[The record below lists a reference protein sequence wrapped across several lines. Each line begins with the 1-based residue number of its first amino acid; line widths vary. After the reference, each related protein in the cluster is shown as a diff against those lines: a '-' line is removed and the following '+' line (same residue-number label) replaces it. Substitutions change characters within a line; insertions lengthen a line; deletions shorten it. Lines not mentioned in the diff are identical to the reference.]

1 MAKKCPNVPIWTAVS
16 VSRNFPSALCTSDA
30 SVPTRDIPTAKI
42 LPLHARI
49 GSMDCENQQSCI
61 QYELP
66 CVHSTQSQ
74 HQCFTESI
82 SLRDVKAPSSPI
94 SFRCKRC
101 VSIYCKRS
109 LHIGLHGIA
118 VQIRVVWEAMAL
130 IFMGFVIMAECRLRC
145 DCTVVVV

>member
-1 MAKKCPNVPIWTAVS
+1 MYPSGQLCRFRGTSQAPYAHQTRPFRPGHPNCKDP
-16 VSRNFPSALCTSDA
+16 
-30 SVPTRDIPTAKI
+30 PTPRSYWFDG
-42 LPLHARI
+42 LR
-49 GSMDCENQQSCI
+49 NQQSCI

-66 CVHSTQSQ
+66 CVRSTQSQ

-94 SFRCKRC
+94 SFRCKRR

-118 VQIRVVWEAMAL
+118 VQIRVVWGAMAL

-145 DCTVVVV
+145 GCTMVVV